1 METKVIAV
9 GIPGPFGLNK
19 RIATTLQIQEDGN
32 NVGSPSSVKQLNFTG
47 RGVSTELNS
56 NQVTVTIEGYQAFV
70 AITDITPINP
80 SDNVGNKIKTDDDNV
95 LQSCVS
101 STTDLT
107 VSVLAV
113 TGASF
118 KPTVDVNGTPA
129 TLSRNAL
136 TDVWTG
142 TADITLTGT
151 SPYTVTATHSD
162 GSVDTAQVTLES
174 APIIDTVLFSDA
186 YTQGAGQT
194 EHAAGQTLSLT
205 VSSATEFVELEAIAD
220 GTTATQ
226 ALSETFAATNSKTVT
241 VVTANQGNT
250 PKAYPAKV
258 RIRNANGTWS
268 AITASNASASV
279 DEVNVITLNNT
290 QPSISVS
297 SISYPVG
304 QSALKNSESATLN
317 VSESNVDTVSYSSPN
332 AQISITDPT
341 ATGNKTVSRIAGG
354 YNIATT
360 NLSVAVGKTSNATSA
375 TSSLVVWIANDAP
388 VISIT
393 TPAARLRSPL
403 SHTIS
408 INSDQQ
414 TQSSPSLTAS
424 VGSFSGSW
432 ASSNNGVTWT
442 RSLAI
447 ADVDTKGAATFS
459 ALSITNLAGVAVST
473 ITSGASYAVGGFA
486 LRTVSVAAWPNREA
500 AIGTQ
505 VSDTSKLRVSNL
517 SKGASGS
524 LNTTFAASVGDAINT
539 YTITQ
544 PAGVYNATGNTLYNR
559 DLANAVTNTSGAA
572 QFEIEELV

>member
-1 METKVIAV
+1 MADIKVKVPQLPPMPRAAV
-9 GIPGPFGLNK
+9 NTDLFVINIPTGEYTGTYKLEGSELWDWISSN
-19 RIATTLQIQEDGN
+19 TT
-32 NVGSPSSVKQLNFTG
+32 TG
-47 RGVSTELNS
+47 
-56 NQVTVTIEGYQAFV
+56 FV
-70 AITDITPINP
+70 AITDIAPTNI
-80 SDNVGNKIKTDDDNV
+80 SDNVGNKTTSDDGNV
-95 LQSCVS
+95 LQSCTS
-101 STTDLT
+101 STVNVT

-113 TGASF
+113 TSGSGF
-118 KPTVDVNGTPA
+118 KPSVLINGVGA
-129 TLSRNAL
+129 TLTRNTG
-136 TDVWTG
+136 TDVWVG
-142 TADITLTGT
+142 SAAITLTGT
-151 SPYTVTATHSD
+151 SPHTVTAVHGGGATDSA
-162 GSVDTAQVTLES
+162 VVTIEA
-174 APIIDTVLFSDA
+174 APIISSLLFSNA
-186 YTQGAGQT
+186 YSQGVGQT
-194 EHAAGQTLSLT
+194 QHASTQTLSLSV
-205 VSSATEFVELEAIAD
+205 VSDAPFVELEVIDDSGSA
-220 GTTATQ
+220 TTA
-226 ALSETFAATNSKTVT
+226 LSQTFAATTSKTVT
-241 VVTANQGNT
+241 VVAANRGNSPTAL
-250 PKAYPAKV
+250 PAKM
-258 RIRNANGTWS
+258 RLRNANGTWS

-279 DEVNVITLNNT
+279 DGVNVITLNNT
-290 QPSISVS
+290 QPSLTFSGIT
-297 SISYPVG
+297 YPVG
-304 QSALKNSESATLN
+304 QFALKASESA
-317 VSESNVDTVSYSSPN
+317 VVGVVESNVDTVSYTSPN
-332 AQISITDPT
+332 GQVSITSPT
-341 ATGNKTVSRIAGG
+341 GLGNKTVTRIAGG

-414 TQSSPSLTAS
+414 TQASPSLTAS
-424 VGSFSGSW
+424 VGSFSGGW
-432 ASSNNGVTWT
+432 ATSNNGVTWT

-447 ADVDTKGAATFS
+447 SDGNTKGTATFS
-459 ALSITNLAGVAVST
+459 ALSITNLAGIVVST
-473 ITSGASYAVGGFA
+473 ITSGASYVVGGFA

-505 VSDTSKLRVSNL
+505 VRDTSKLRVSNL